1 MFVQKKRRGRYYRSE
16 KEYMNATGHR
26 VPKSSPCIHISGSVR
41 GMRKQF
47 WGYSCDVVRVGQ
59 WIYKVS

>member
-1 MFVQKKRRGRYYRSE
+1 MSQKTTGRYYPSE
-16 KEYMNATGHR
+16 KAYILAKGRRINKNNT
-26 VPKSSPCIHISGSVR
+26 PCIHVSGSVR

-47 WGYSCDVVRVGQ
+47 WGYSCDVVRIGQ